1 MPGDLPWMT
10 SDFGKCRHILQNL
23 LANAVKFTD
32 QGEVT
37 IRADSDQENIRIS
50 VIDSGIGIPADQLP
64 YIFDEFRQ
72 VDNSISRKYGG
83 TGLGLAIARKYASLL
98 QGRIEVESTLG
109 KGSIFTLIVPLRIE
123 RRSSRSGDEEPK
135 AYEGRPAKPVSI
147 TVSPRRGLSILL
159 VEDNEAAVIQ
169 MTDILSEQGYDVRVA
184 RNGREALESIDQ
196 ALPSAMILDLMMPE
210 VDGFQVLEAIRQ
222 IEKTAH
228 VPVLILTAKHI
239 TPEELSFLEGNHIHQ
254 FLQKGDINRKE
265 LLKAVAEMITP
276 SPKESKEDPRELKQV
291 LRSGKP
297 VILVVEDNADNMKTV
312 LALLGDKGIILEAY
326 DGPEALDLAQKHRP
340 DLILLDIALPRMDGF
355 TVLERIREDETL
367 KHIPV
372 IALTASAMK
381 GDREEILARGFD
393 GYLSKPLDLEL
404 LEKTLGEVL
413 YAD

>member
-1 MPGDLPWMT
+1 
-10 SDFGKCRHILQNL
+10 
-23 LANAVKFTD
+23 
-32 QGEVT
+32 VT
-37 IRADSDQENIRIS
+37 ITAEYEPGSIRNTKSEIRIS
-50 VIDSGIGIPADQLP
+50 VADSGIGIPADQVPL
-64 YIFDEFRQ
+64 IFQEFRQ
-72 VDNSISRKYGG
+72 VDDGISRKYGG
-83 TGLGLAIARKYASLL
+83 TGLGLAIAQKYAALL

-109 KGSIFTLIVPLRIE
+109 QGSTFTLILPLKLE
-123 RRSSRSGDEEPK
+123 RRARITFNQEPEPLSGRSKE
-135 AYEGRPAKPVSI
+135 AAQAKVAPFQ
-147 TVSPRRGLSILL
+147 GLSILL

-169 MTDILSEQGYDVRVA
+169 MTDILSDQGYDLRVA
-184 RNGREALESIDQ
+184 RNGKEALEQIET

-210 VDGFQVLEAIRQ
+210 VDGFQVLAAIRKK
-222 IEKTAH
+222 EKTAH
-228 VPVLILTAKHI
+228 IPVLILTAKHI
-239 TPEELSFLEGNHIHQ
+239 TPEELTFLKGNHIYQ
-254 FLQKGDINRKE
+254 LIQKGDINRAE

-393 GYLSKPLDLEL
+393 GYLSKPLDLEYFEEML
-404 LEKTLGEVL
+404 QEVI
-413 YAD
+413 YADQLS